1 MISSVAVPD
10 LLQPLAHFRR
20 NGGRALP
27 AFELIAGGDIPQPY
41 RDLLVHH
48 GDMTSRLEAFH
59 GGALELDVLHSEK
72 TDAVYRREVLLR
84 VVPTQLP
91 VEYGA
96 IEIFLDAFD
105 GPLRQRILEGRIP
118 LGGLLNAFKVAY
130 RSEPRAFIKLAP
142 DAGMDAL
149 FGIIGAHPLF
159 GRVNLLL
166 TPHDREL
173 ARIVEVLRP

>member
-59 GGALELDVLHSEK
+59 GGPIELDVLHSENA
-72 TDAVYRREVLLR
+72 DEIYRREVLLR
-84 VVPTQLP
+84 VAPKHVP

-105 GPLRQRILEGRIP
+105 EPLRKKILEGRIP
-118 LGGLLNAFKVAY
+118 LGGLLNTFKVAY

-142 DAGMDAL
+142 DAAMDAL
-149 FGIIGAHPLF
+149 FGIVGAHPLY

-166 TPHDREL
+166 THRDREL
-173 ARIVEVLRP
+173 AKIVEVLRP